1 MKGRVTSGFER
12 LLARARGLAAAGRA
26 EEAKSAYLEAL
37 RQDPASGPAL
47 GELAALAYESDNRSA
62 ARTLYK
68 QMVQCHPR
76 NATGWINL
84 GTILFEDGELFAA
97 RSALEA
103 ALRIDD
109 TSLEAH
115 RSLAQV
121 LAALDETDEAEAHW
135 RLSFPGQGIA
145 EQRYRGKEPGTR
157 VLILA
162 SVKGGNI
169 PAKHIFDGRTYKATV
184 LYVEYYKPALPL
196 PRHDLMF
203 NVIGDA
209 DLCRDALVIAGR
221 ITARSDAPLINP
233 PAEVLKTGRAENAA
247 RIGALAG
254 VRAPRVRLMP
264 KDELNGMSFPLLL
277 RAPGFHTGQHF
288 VKVEQQED
296 VAAAC
301 AGLPCDEVL
310 AIEYLDARGADAKAR
325 KYRVMFIGGA
335 LYPLHLAVSSDWKVH
350 YFTADMGIEEAHR
363 REEQR
368 FLDDMDRALGAK
380 VMDALAR
387 IAAELGLDYG
397 GIDFAVGQDGALL
410 FFEAN
415 ATMVIVPPS
424 ADAKWDYR
432 RAAIARALEAAR
444 ELPRAKIS
452 AASSLAMCG

>member
-12 LLARARGLAAAGRA
+12 LLARARGLVAAGRA
-26 EEAKSAYLEAL
+26 EEAKAAYLEAL
-37 RQDPASGPAL
+37 RQEPASGLAL
-47 GELAALAYESDNRSA
+47 SELAALAYENDNRAA

-109 TSLEAH
+109 TSREAH

-121 LAALDETDEAEAHW
+121 LAALDETEAAEAHW
-135 RLSFPGQGIA
+135 RLSFPGQGVA

-169 PAKHIFDGRTYKATV
+169 PTKHIFDGRTYKATV

-196 PRHDLMF
+196 PRHDLVF

-209 DLCRDALVIAGR
+209 DLCQGALIIADR
-221 ITARSDAPLINP
+221 IVACSDAPLINP

-247 RIGALAG
+247 RMGAVTG
-254 VRAPRVRLMP
+254 VRAPRISLMH
-264 KDELNGMSFPLLL
+264 KCDVEGMTLPLLL

-288 VKVEQQED
+288 VRVEREED
-296 VAAAC
+296 VAAALSS
-301 AGLPCDEVL
+301 LPGDEVL
-310 AIEYLDARGADAKAR
+310 GDRVSGRARR
-325 KYRVMFIGGA
+325 
-335 LYPLHLAVSSDWKVH
+335 
-350 YFTADMGIEEAHR
+350 
-363 REEQR
+363 
-368 FLDDMDRALGAK
+368 
-380 VMDALAR
+380 
-387 IAAELGLDYG
+387 
-397 GIDFAVGQDGALL
+397 
-410 FFEAN
+410 
-415 ATMVIVPPS
+415 
-424 ADAKWDYR
+424 
-432 RAAIARALEAAR
+432 
-444 ELPRAKIS
+444 
-452 AASSLAMCG
+452 